1 MVNYDSHVIRRL
13 AWEMILKAR
22 LESRNLSQLR
32 VFMIPEL
39 DFNAKSYYEI
49 ISWSKAL
56 ITQPPLMRDIYDQ
69 ELRE

>member
-1 MVNYDSHVIRRL
+1 MVNDDSHVIRL

-22 LESRNLSQLR
+22 LDSRNRSQLR

-39 DFNAKSYYEI
+39 DFNTKSYYEI
-49 ISWSKAL
+49 ISWSEAL

>member
-1 MVNYDSHVIRRL
+1 MVNDDSHVIRL

-22 LESRNLSQLR
+22 LDSRNRSQLR

-39 DFNAKSYYEI
+39 DFNGKSYYEI
-49 ISWSKAL
+49 ISWSEAL